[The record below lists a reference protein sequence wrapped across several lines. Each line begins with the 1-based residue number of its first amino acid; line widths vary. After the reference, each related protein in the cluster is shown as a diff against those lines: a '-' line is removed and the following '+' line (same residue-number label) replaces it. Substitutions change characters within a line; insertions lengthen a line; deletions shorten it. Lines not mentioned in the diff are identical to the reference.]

1 VPDSRT
7 IWGDS
12 TSNSLSAHVEGSR
25 FRFEVGRDTAR
36 FRDLC
41 DVAIRRNPRRP
52 FLFVSRVLG
61 RHWPTRP
68 HELRSAAAQLGCL
81 VEERSM
87 GRPTMFIGMAETATA
102 LAQAVFAHCH
112 AAGIDCCY
120 TESTRRESAA
130 DVAFRF
136 SEAHSHA
143 RSHRVNLPRPHSRV
157 ERALREAPLVVVID
171 DEATTGN
178 TALACRSAIE
188 RWRGTRCD
196 FLLAVL
202 MSWLP
207 RGAELSGR
215 PEVLSISE
223 GTFSFESDGRSEG
236 DTPKGT
242 AAPPRDSRT
251 PDASSPLPA
260 TESSLGLESPQQA
273 GKEPVPAAWTR
284 GTALVVGSGEFAYR
298 PLLLAERLEAEG
310 ATAWLQATTRSPIRV
325 GGAITHAR
333 SFPALDGEPR
343 IEYLY
348 NIPDE
353 HRYDRVI
360 LCVEGRPPEA
370 GHPIWSVPR
379 LEVHADGMAR
389 H

>member
-1 VPDSRT
+1 MVK
-7 IWGDS
+7 
-12 TSNSLSAHVEGSR
+12 
-25 FRFEVGRDTAR
+25 
-36 FRDLC
+36 
-41 DVAIRRNPRRP
+41 
-52 FLFVSRVLG
+52 
-61 RHWPTRP
+61 
-68 HELRSAAAQLGCL
+68 
-81 VEERSM
+81 ERSM
-87 GRPTMFIGMAETATA
+87 NRPVMFIGVAETATA

-112 AAGIDCCY
+112 AAGMNCCY
-120 TESTRRESAA
+120 TESTRRQSAA
-130 DVAFRF
+130 DVAFCF

-157 ERALREAPLVVVID
+157 RRALHGAPLVVAID

-207 RGAELSGR
+207 RGRELPGR
-215 PEVLSISE
+215 PDVVSIAE
-223 GTFSFESDGRSEG
+223 GTFSFESDSRSEG
-236 DTPKGT
+236 DTPTGT
-242 AAPPRDSRT
+242 AAPPRDTRV
-251 PDASSPLPA
+251 PDAPSPLPA
-260 TESSLGLESPQQA
+260 TESSLGLEYPQLA
-273 GKEPVPAAWTR
+273 GDEPVPTSWTR
-284 GTALVVGSGEFAYR
+284 GTALVVGTGEFAYR
-298 PLLLAERLEAEG
+298 PLLLAERLEAGG

-360 LCVEGRPPEA
+360 LCVEGRPPA
-370 GHPIWSVPR
+370 VGHPIWSIPR
-379 LEVHADGMAR
+379 LEVHVDGMAR